1 MRRFLTLVFM
11 FCVAIPA
18 GISISGC
25 TRNPAGNYCY
35 GLAYGIKNTE
45 ITSVILQPETTG
57 ISLAYGQ
64 TQQVQTPQT
73 FTCTGATAA
82 VSAKQITYGTTNNK
96 LVDISPTG
104 NICGGTWNRNTGGG
118 IADYTYCNP
127 PNPLPS
133 TSGLPYSVAY
143 VTAAANSVTSNPV
156 KVFVHAQVSS
166 LALVGP
172 QQCVSQTQTAN
183 LDAQACYSQNGQQY
197 LLCAPSSITTAASP
211 SLACPVN
218 VAAGQTLASIPSCLS
233 SIGYFNFLV
242 GTASIGTISS
252 TTNEITANEPGT
264 TAITASIAGSGSSA
278 GYFSTCPPQSINLT
292 LANGTTKGT
301 ITQGV
306 QQNLTTT
313 AFDTNTQEC
322 PPLGCPLTGLILDYQ
337 STNPIDIG
345 VSSNASVTAHYPGV
359 ASVFA
364 ICQPPNCNPSPIN
377 ELGLNSTGLSISS
390 NPVNITTP
398 GTISDYVWFAS
409 PGLSQYIV
417 PIDLLTGTPGS
428 TIRLPY
434 VPNSMVMDSQGANI
448 YFGSPREFMV
458 YSTSSN
464 TLTKLDSNTPGVVLA
479 VSPNSS
485 QALISDQVRQLFY
498 LYNVT
503 AGTFT
508 TQGGMGNAAA
518 WTPDSKTLYITDN
531 AALNNGTTIT
541 GHTDTLYVYSASTGW
556 STYPLPPSPLPPGS
570 IPPEALLANVAVSPT
585 LQTPALTIPGVGA
598 YLRGTPTV
606 AHAWCPTGTVTSTG
620 STITALYPGPDPPT
634 TTVATEGGDDQPVQ
648 SDVLTA
654 TTDGSHI
661 LSAALLGGG
670 ITLNDIAV
678 TIPDSICP
686 SSVSGSTQTL
696 LPLTIQH
703 AATPYTQSPIT
714 LNSTSVTAIN
724 QIVASPVSNLA
735 FITYSGTSTGGAP
748 LPFYLP
754 AANGAQGTI
763 STITLAGG
771 AAVTAPLA
779 GAFTS
784 DDSIFFVSTAGDNKV
799 HYISIPANPSV
810 ATPPTD
816 TQQISPNLPACTSV
830 ANGGLDVGCTFN
842 GTGTIVPAT
851 AIAVV
856 PRATT

>member
-11 FCVAIPA
+11 LCLAIPA
-18 GISISGC
+18 GVSISGC

-35 GLAYGIKNTE
+35 GLAYGIKDTE
-45 ITSVILQPETTG
+45 VTSVILQPQTTG

-64 TQQVQTPQT
+64 TQQIQQPQT
-73 FTCTGATAA
+73 YNCLNVSTA
-82 VSAKQITYGTTNNK
+82 VTAKQITYGTTNNK

-104 NICGGTWNRNTGGG
+104 DICAGTWNRNTGGG
-118 IADYTYCNP
+118 IADYTYCNV

-166 LALVGP
+166 VALVGP
-172 QQCVSQTQTAN
+172 QQCISQTQTAN
-183 LDAQACYSQNGQQY
+183 LDAQACYSVNGQQY
-197 LLCAPSSITTAASP
+197 LLCAPSSITTASSP

-218 VAAGQTLASIPSCLS
+218 VASGQTLASIPSCIS

-242 GTASIGTISS
+242 GTASIGTINS
-252 TTNEITANEPGT
+252 TTNQITANSPGT

-345 VSSNASVTAHYPGV
+345 VSSNASVSAIHPGV
-359 ASVFA
+359 ASVYA
-364 ICQPPNCNPSPIN
+364 ICQPFSCNPSPIN

-409 PGLSQYIV
+409 PGLSQYFV

-428 TIRLPY
+428 TVRLPY
-434 VPNSMVMDSQGANI
+434 VPNSMVMDSQGSSLF
-448 YFGSPREFMV
+448 FGSAREFMV

-464 TLTKLDSNTPGVVLA
+464 TLTKQDTNVPGVVLA

-503 AGTFT
+503 SGIFT
-508 TQGGMGNAAA
+508 TQGGMGNAAV

-570 IPPEALLANVAVSPT
+570 IPSAALVANVAVSPT
-585 LQTPALTIPGVGA
+585 LQTPALTIPGIGA
-598 YLRGTPTV
+598 YLRGIPTV
-606 AHAWCPTGTVTSTG
+606 AHTWCPLGTVGNSVGMT
-620 STITALYPGPDPPT
+620 LYPQADS
-634 TTVATEGGDDQPVQ
+634 ESVQ

-654 TTDGSHI
+654 TTDGKHI
-661 LSAALLGGG
+661 LGGALLGGG
-670 ITLNDIAV
+670 ITLSDIAV
-678 TIPDSICP
+678 NVPITACP
-686 SSVSGSTQTL
+686 ITTSGTTQTL
-696 LPLTIQH
+696 SPLLIPSTVNQI
-703 AATPYTQSPIT
+703 ALTGVNATS
-714 LNSTSVTAIN
+714 IN

-735 FITYSGTSTGGAP
+735 FVTYNGTSTGAELPYYIPGAGS
-748 LPFYLP
+748 
-754 AANGAQGTI
+754 AAGTLGYITLNGA
-763 STITLAGG
+763 S
-771 AAVTAPLA
+771 AVTAPVA

-784 DDSIFFVSTAGDNKV
+784 DDSLFFVSTAGDNKI

-810 ATPPTD
+810 ANPPTD

-851 AIAVV
+851 AIVVV

>member
-11 FCVAIPA
+11 LCLAIPA

-35 GLAYGIKNTE
+35 GLAYGLKNTDVASM
-45 ITSVILQPETTG
+45 TLQPLTTG

-64 TQQVQTPQT
+64 TQQVQSPSAY
-73 FTCTGATAA
+73 TCTGSGAS
-82 VSAKQITYGTTNNK
+82 VSSSQITYGTTNNK
-96 LVDISPTG
+96 LVDISPSG
-104 NICGGTWNRNTGGG
+104 NLCAGTWNRNTGGG
-118 IADYTYCNP
+118 IADYTYCNI

-133 TSGLPYSVAY
+133 TCGGPNSTDCLPYSVAY
-143 VTAAANSVTSNPV
+143 ITASADAVTSNPV

-166 LALVGP
+166 VALVGP

-183 LDAQACYSQNGQQY
+183 LDAQACYSVSGQQY
-197 LLCAPSSITTAASP
+197 LMCAPSSITTAPSP
-211 SLACPVN
+211 SLACPL
-218 VAAGQTLASIPSCLS
+218 APGQTLATTPNCTSA
-233 SIGYFNFLV
+233 IGYFNFTV
-242 GTASIGTISS
+242 GTSSVGTIN
-252 TTNEITANEPGT
+252 TNTNQITANLPGT
-264 TAITASIAGSGSSA
+264 TAINASIAGSGSSA
-278 GYFSTCPPQSINLT
+278 GFFSTCPPKSINVT

-301 ITQGV
+301 IAQGV

-313 AFDTNTQEC
+313 ILDTNN
-322 PPLGCPLTGLILDYQ
+322 LPLTGLNLDYQ
-337 STNPIDIG
+337 STNPIDIS
-345 VSSNASVTAHYPGV
+345 VSSSGSVSARYPGV
-359 ASVFA
+359 ASVYA
-364 ICQPPNCNPSPIN
+364 ICQPAACNPAPIN
-377 ELGLNSTGLSISS
+377 VLGLNGTGLSVSS

-409 PGLSQYIV
+409 PGLSQYFV
-417 PIDLLTGTPGS
+417 TMSLLTGTVSS
-428 TIRLPY
+428 TVRLPY
-434 VPNSMVMDSQGANI
+434 VPNSMVMDSNGLNL
-448 YFGSPREFMV
+448 YFGSARELMV

-464 TLTKLDSNTPGVVLA
+464 TLSKQDPNVQGVVLA
-479 VSPNSS
+479 VSPNNA
-485 QALISDQVRQLFY
+485 QLLISDQVRKLFY
-498 LYNVT
+498 LYT
-503 AGTFT
+503 ASSGNFA
-508 TQGGMGNAAA
+508 TQGGMGNAAV

-541 GHTDTLYVYSASTGW
+541 GHTDTLYVYSQSNGW
-556 STYPLPPSPLPPGS
+556 STYPLPPSPLPSGS
-570 IPPEALLANVAVSPT
+570 IPSDALAANVAVSPT
-585 LQTPALTIPGVGA
+585 MHTPALTIPGVAA

-620 STITALYPGPDPPT
+620 NTITALYPGPDPPT

-654 TTDGSHI
+654 TTDGNHI

-678 TIPDSICP
+678 TIPDGACP
-686 SSVSGSTQTL
+686 SSTSGGTQTL

-703 AATPYTQSPIT
+703 AATPYTQSALT
-714 LNSTSVTAIN
+714 VSATAIN

-735 FITYSGTSTGGAP
+735 FITYTGASTGAQLPYYIPSAGGAP
-748 LPFYLP
+748 GTAGYVTLTGS
-754 AANGAQGTI
+754 AAI
-763 STITLAGG
+763 
-771 AAVTAPLA
+771 TAPLA
-779 GAFTS
+779 GAFTA
-784 DDSIFFVSTAGDNKV
+784 DDSSFFVSTAGDNLI
-799 HYISIPANPSV
+799 HRINIPANPSA

-816 TQQISPNLPACTSV
+816 TQQISPNLPACTSI

-851 AIAVV
+851 GIAIV